1 MNYWKA
7 IIQLWFLASKIIPTN
22 SALSKGSPV
31 KTLEDIAKGSRSQNS
46 LHSQCEIISR
56 KNNIPPLIDKES
68 TVDHHIELL
77 AKDQDITTVDINN
90 KRKFK
95 EAFENGES
103 RPVKLPDN
111 VKETN
116 FLPQFSSDWGDDLM
130 FFAAEWDDFPT
141 YTMDSRSAEIQ
152 YDFANALEGS
162 EYSYYDY
169 YLQNNFLWSNDDV
182 LMPQD
187 ESVGAITEG
196 PTEGS
201 SKEAAETQV
210 PEHENLGKPS
220 MPPVNLPLNS
230 LTGTETKAGSS
241 GISHSALLDN
251 FGLNQLVESNEF
263 DREVQS
269 SNTIFENPQLFHL
282 EEDSDSSQKIRTE
295 KKRKKKKEKI
305 DLSILE
311 KQKSH
316 ETLHS
321 GEKDRSLKK
330 KIKKFRKISS
340 TIFVKKDN
348 TVSEIDKKDLF
359 KTKKMKMMGVK
370 KKSFEDAI
378 YEYELKLKDLSK
390 SEDKKTP
397 LSLFLEII
405 DKFADDESPNYDLE
419 KKLGFKQDDLNRY
432 NQNPFIRTFFGNF
445 EIPIFKS
452 QFVDLQKAYRTV
464 NGDESEESLQM
475 FFDMIYSQ
483 ININNDESFY
493 IRKSQIKFFFYPK
506 NFDFKVENKILKKV
520 LNGRSYYADQ
530 LANYLGSES
539 NLIPWKSLSTSD
551 NKLEIFEQREF
562 YLKNKRIS
570 LFGVNYG
577 VLLNQRF
584 SLRKLFLIYS
594 TLINKV
600 LCNEKEDLLKHFNKN
615 QKDAMNLFDEIVK
628 LLEADPDEQ
637 STYFINNQKLPLRD
651 DIKKFFLKKTLLCFP
666 KDRFEIKMIKR
677 NKGKIDTLW
686 KLLALWL
693 AKYKYDYFTKIYFP
707 SIVIMYN
714 FKNFFNSLFFY
725 IFKS

>member
-282 EEDSDSSQKIRTE
+282 EEDSD
-295 KKRKKKKEKI
+295 
-305 DLSILE
+305 
-311 KQKSH
+311 
-316 ETLHS
+316 
-321 GEKDRSLKK
+321 
-330 KIKKFRKISS
+330 
-340 TIFVKKDN
+340 N
-348 TVSEIDKKDLF
+348 KKDLF

-725 IFKS
+725 IFKSN